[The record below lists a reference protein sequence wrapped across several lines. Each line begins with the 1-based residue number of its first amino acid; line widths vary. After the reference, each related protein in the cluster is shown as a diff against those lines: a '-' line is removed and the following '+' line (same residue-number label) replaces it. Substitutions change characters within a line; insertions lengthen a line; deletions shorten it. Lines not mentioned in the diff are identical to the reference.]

1 MQFLRLEYD
10 HARTCALPASARP
23 PAVMLSPTRTLRLRR
38 GSEGTAHSPAFQR
51 QHYTSRMFSVQD
63 PESALKGDGH
73 PGPTAEIEFWAS
85 KSTNLNLINDQL
97 NSEPVRKVMKVLEV
111 TKSTYFPA
119 FNRLCKEVAQ
129 ARMEVP

>member
-1 MQFLRLEYD
+1 M
-10 HARTCALPASARP
+10 TPALP
-23 PAVMLSPTRTLRLRR
+23 LRR
-38 GSEGTAHSPAFQR
+38 LCNQE
-51 QHYTSRMFSVQD
+51 
-63 PESALKGDGH
+63 PESVLKGDEH

-129 ARMEVP
+129 ARMEVPLLCSILLGCSSSFCSALCWLLCC